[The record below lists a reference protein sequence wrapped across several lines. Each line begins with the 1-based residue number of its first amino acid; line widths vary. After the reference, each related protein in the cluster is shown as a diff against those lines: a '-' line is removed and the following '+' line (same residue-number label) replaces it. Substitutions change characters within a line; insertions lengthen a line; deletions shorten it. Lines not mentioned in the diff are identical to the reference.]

1 MDKKLKKYL
10 TIILIVVV
18 AALFLW
24 FVVIW
29 PMYEFKKDEKMLE
42 DAAKRYYELNSTELP
57 TGSRIATVSM
67 QTLYHK
73 SYLKEDFYIPYTKE
87 PCSLKDSWVKV
98 KKENGEYKYYTNLK
112 CGVLESNVDNNGPKI
127 KLKGSDTITIDLGEE
142 YKEPGVK
149 SIKDD
154 TDGKMKT
161 SVVTIKN
168 DEVNTNETGTYTV
181 TYTALDSLKNKTTVT
196 RTVNVVSKIKNAVN
210 KATDNKGYYIG
221 ANPNNYI
228 SLSGMMFRII
238 GVDGDNV
245 KIVAEE
251 DVANVNYTGITSWL
265 DYYMEHI
272 NEDAKKLLVKNEY
285 CNMTVTDTTLDTTE
299 CASTTKERYAYI
311 PSVVD
316 VNKAEDNTGNFLRPS
331 TMSWIANEKNKDTA
345 YTTRNIF
352 FGDYRSARYYPDKK
366 SQNYGVRPVLT
377 IKGDTLVK
385 TGNGTFESPYTFG
398 ETKTGQTDD
407 LINTRNT
414 GEYINYSGKLWR
426 IVEVNEDGTTKIILD
441 DTIKQD
447 GKRIE
452 THYQT
457 NDNAKIYN
465 PKQKGNVGYYINN
478 KASEFIDT
486 TYFVNKNIEVPIY
499 KSEIAYGKEESTKE
513 YKVKLSA
520 PNMYEMFSA
529 YSYKPNTM
537 RSYWLINSSK
547 AKKIKATITDIGVVQ
562 TDMTDYTEFGIRVVG
577 NLNKSVLIV
586 KGKGTYN
593 NPYTITK

>member
-10 TIILIVVV
+10 TIILIVV

>member
-1 MDKKLKKYL
+1 MNRKLKKYL

-87 PCSLKDSWVKV
+87 PCSLKESWVKV

-112 CGVLESNVDNNGPKI
+112 CGVLESNIDNNGPKI

-221 ANPNNYI
+221 ANPNNYVR
-228 SLSGMMFRII
+228 LSGMMFRII
-238 GVDGDNV
+238 GIDDDNV
-245 KIVAEE
+245 KIVADE
-251 DVANVNYTGITSWL
+251 DVANVNYTGISSWL

-331 TMSWIANEKNKDTA
+331 TMSWIANAKDKDTA

-352 FGDYRSARYYPDKK
+352 FGDYRNSRYYPDKK

-377 IKGDTLVK
+377 IKGDTLIK
-385 TGNGTFESPYTFG
+385 NGNGTFESPYTFG
-398 ETKTGQTDD
+398 ETKTGKTDE
-407 LINTRNT
+407 LINTRNS
-414 GEYINYSGKLWR
+414 GEYISYSGKLWK
-426 IVEVNEDGTTKIILD
+426 IVEVNEDKTTKIILE

-447 GKRIE
+447 GKRME
-452 THYQT
+452 TYYQT
-457 NDNAKIYN
+457 DSVSKIYN
-465 PKQKGNVGYYINN
+465 PKEKGNVGYYINN

-486 TYFVNKNIEVPIY
+486 SYFVNKNIEVPIY

-537 RSYWLINSSK
+537 KSYWLINSSK
-547 AKKIKATITDIGVVQ
+547 AKRIKAAVTDIGVVQ
-562 TDMTDYTEFGIRVVG
+562 TEVTDYTEFGIRVVG

-586 KGKGTYN
+586 DGKGTYN